1 MPVYALTEARLLT
14 ISCVAA
20 LDDYLRQ
27 RAGHQRDTSGGSYG
41 IESCAPVVFAG

>member
-20 LDDYLRQ
+20 LDDYLRL
-27 RAGHQRDTSGGSYG
+27 RAGQHQQ
-41 IESCAPVVFAG
+41 